1 MTDIVARIRSMVN
14 DLAGAH
20 HDFRISQVL
29 NEAAGEIVKLRGHR
43 DHYLVRALDLKKEI
57 DRMNLDTSPDD
68 AERIAALSE
77 LVREQAEEILRLTRT
92 QGPTGP
98 VRFAQ
103 TTPSTRSPN
112 DVA

>member
-1 MTDIVARIRSMVN
+1 MTDIVDRIRGMID

-20 HDFRISQVL
+20 HDFRIIRL
-29 NEAAGEIVKLRGHR
+29 LDDAAGEIVKLRGQR
-43 DHYLVRALDLKKEI
+43 DYYLLRSVNLAKEI

-103 TTPSTRSPN
+103 TTPPTH
-112 DVA
+112 D

>member
-1 MTDIVARIRSMVN
+1 
-14 DLAGAH
+14 
-20 HDFRISQVL
+20 
-29 NEAAGEIVKLRGHR
+29 
-43 DHYLVRALDLKKEI
+43 LVRALDLKKEI

-103 TTPSTRSPN
+103 TTPARGSK
-112 DVA
+112 